1 MISSRRVR
9 VERYTRQP
17 DGTWNY
23 GDKTSLEDTVDLKS
37 VDCHLPLAGLYM
49 RVDFSRP

>member
-37 VDCHLPLAGLYM
+37 VDCHLPLAGLYK
-49 RVDFSRP
+49 RVEFAPS